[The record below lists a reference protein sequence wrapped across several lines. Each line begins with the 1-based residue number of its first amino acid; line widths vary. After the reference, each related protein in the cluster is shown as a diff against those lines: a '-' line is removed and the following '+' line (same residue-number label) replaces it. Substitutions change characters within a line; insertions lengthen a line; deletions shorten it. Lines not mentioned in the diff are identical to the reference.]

1 MRRRRPGKI
10 PAANNKCVGA
20 ATAASL
26 HATDTQLM
34 RTQCSPLC
42 VCVCVA
48 FCGPHLHMY
57 CLHVLIRLHREKCR
71 VLESLDNIALCT
83 APGTLCHPRVPARTS
98 LPPYHS
104 SSLYASVPL

>member
-20 ATAASL
+20 AAAATAAATL

-42 VCVCVA
+42 VCVCLLRTTFA
-48 FCGPHLHMY
+48 Y
-57 CLHVLIRLHREKCR
+57 VLLACSH
-71 VLESLDNIALCT
+71 S
-83 APGTLCHPRVPARTS
+83 
-98 LPPYHS
+98 PP
-104 SSLYASVPL
+104 P